1 MYNLMILT
9 IFYLVEDHS
18 IFAHILRLLHD
29 GGMFFMFPILMT
41 LFLVFFLIIK
51 NVLIIKRDGTPSPK
65 YIKLINS
72 LGLMILVWGILGQLL
87 GLVEAF
93 DKIEM
98 LGEIS
103 TARLAG
109 GLKISALPTMFG
121 SLVFVISRA
130 ATTIFIWITKEV
142 DLEK

>member
-1 MYNLMILT
+1 MISLLF
-9 IFYLVEDHS
+9 ILQQKESF
-18 IFAHILRLLHD
+18 FAAFFSRINE
-29 GGMFFMFPILMT
+29 GGPFFMFPILIMLLLT
-41 LFLVFFLIIK
+41 FFLIIK
-51 NVLIIKRDGTPSPK
+51 SVIAIKQESA
-65 YIKLINS
+65 S
-72 LGLMILVWGILGQLL
+72 LQKNISLLSSIGLLTLVWGILGQLI

-121 SLVFVISRA
+121 CLVFIISRA
-130 ATTIFIWITKEV
+130 SIIVFTWIGKAEQ
-142 DLEK
+142 E